1 MKFNQLLKRQ
11 SKSPDT
17 TNLAGGQAHK
27 QSEKLE
33 LVTILLTSFLD
44 NQFYRSGNETAKRAT
59 DLVSRITDK
68 KFVAKATLYARREAG
83 MRSVSH
89 LVAGELAHS
98 VKGQEWTKRFFE
110 RVVYRPD
117 DVLEILAYCLA
128 VYGKPVPNAL
138 KKGLGSALARFDAH
152 QLAKYRRDS
161 ATLKLVDAVNLVH
174 PPHTEALRK
183 LVNGSL
189 APANTWETHLTR
201 AGQEAETDAQKD
213 RFKSEVWSRLINE
226 RKIGYF
232 ALLRNLRNIAE
243 QAPRMIDQTV
253 EMLTDENLV
262 RKSLI
267 LPFRFRSALDAL
279 EASDVP
285 RQRRQ
290 KLVRALNMAADLS
303 LINVPRFGG
312 RTLIAMDCSGSMI
325 GKPMKV
331 GSLFASVLFRANDA
345 DLMLFSGDARYVN
358 LNADDGVLSIAQR
371 IEEKAE
377 WSGTNFHAV
386 FQRANQA
393 YDRVVILS
401 DMQAWMGH
409 WTPKDSFQRFA
420 QKVGKRP
427 RVYSF
432 DLAGYGTL
440 QFPEN
445 EVYALAGMSDKT
457 METMKFLEEDKQALL
472 REIESIKL

>member
-1 MKFNQLLKRQ
+1 MSYTDRTTF
-11 SKSPDT
+11 SKS
-17 TNLAGGQAHK
+17 
-27 QSEKLE
+27 
-33 LVTILLTSFLD
+33 
-44 NQFYRSGNETAKRAT
+44 
-59 DLVSRITDK
+59 
-68 KFVAKATLYARREAG
+68 
-83 MRSVSH
+83 
-89 LVAGELAHS
+89 
-98 VKGQEWTKRFFE
+98 W
-110 RVVYRPD
+110 
-117 DVLEILAYCLA
+117 AYCLA

-174 PPHTEALRK
+174 PPHTEALQK
-183 LVNGSL
+183 LIDGNL
-189 APANTWETHLTR
+189 APANTWETRLTQ
-201 AGQEAETDAQKD
+201 AGQEARTDQQKE
-213 RFKSEVWSRLINE
+213 RFKAEAWSRLINE

-243 QAPRMIDQTV
+243 QAPQMIDQV
-253 EMLTDENLV
+253 VKMLTNETRV
-262 RKSLI
+262 RKSLV

-285 RQRRQ
+285 RHRRQ
-290 KLVRALNMAADLS
+290 KLVRALNKAANLS

-331 GSLFASVLFRANDA
+331 GSLFAAVLYRANDA
-345 DLMLFSGDARYVN
+345 DLMLFSGDARYIN

-409 WTPKDSFQRFA
+409 WTPKVAFQRFA

-440 QFPEN
+440 QFPEK
-445 EVYALAGMSDKT
+445 EVYALAGISDKT

-472 REIESIKL
+472 REIESITF